1 MEETPASGRQQGS
14 GSLDFSS
21 WRDKFAK
28 FAKSGVSRTA
38 APSRHETV
46 DDAVPVRQFRG
57 VAEVEKFRVE
67 WKQFLDHLL
76 KKNLKVIVTHLRV
89 CELSSFSDGTLYI
102 GCARRFSYEEL
113 LQDIS
118 LLAAEFEDFYGIPV
132 KLGIFHDEEKDAN
145 TKEQTIFT
153 IFRELSEQ
161 NEVVRF
167 IVREFG
173 GELVY

>member
-1 MEETPASGRQQGS
+1 
-14 GSLDFSS
+14 
-21 WRDKFAK
+21 
-28 FAKSGVSRTA
+28 
-38 APSRHETV
+38 
-46 DDAVPVRQFRG
+46 
-57 VAEVEKFRVE
+57 VEKFRVE

-89 CELSSFSDGTLYI
+89 CELSAFCEGTLYL

-113 LQDIS
+113 LQDIA
-118 LLAAEFEDFYGIPV
+118 LLAAEFEEFYGIPV
-132 KLGIFHDEEKDAN
+132 KLGIFHDAEKDAN

-153 IFRELSEQ
+153 IFRDLSEH